1 MKEFFRRTQRGFT
14 EGRRAEQSIPD
25 DLWQRC
31 NGCGE
36 LLIAKQFADN
46 LQVCPRCGHHERLGA
61 ADWIA
66 FLVDDGSWQEHDADL
81 APTDPLG
88 FVSPKDNYAKKLQGL
103 HEATKMLDAAVAGQG
118 TLDGYPLQLCVSEF
132 VFMSG
137 SMGSV
142 VGEKIA
148 RAAERAAEQAMPL
161 LTINTGGGARMHE
174 GMVSLMQMAK
184 VSFALDRL
192 AEQGQPHISLLL
204 DNCYGGQTASYAT
217 AADII
222 LAEPR
227 AHIGFAGPRVI
238 AQTIRQKL
246 PAEFQTAELL
256 LEHGMID
263 MVVPRGELRSN
274 LERILSLYA
283 GRVPDDEEFMALPG
297 RPELLLNGRAAARV
311 AGETL

>member
-36 LLIAKQFADN
+36 LIFTKQFVDN
-46 LQVCPRCGHHERLGA
+46 LQVCPRCGHHERLSA
-61 ADWIA
+61 AEWIA
-66 FLVDDGSWQEHDADL
+66 FIVDDGSWREHDAYL
-81 APTDPLG
+81 TPTDPLG

-103 HEATKMLDAAVAGQG
+103 HESTSMLDALVAGEG
-118 TLDGYPLQLCVSEF
+118 TLDTIPLQLCVSEF
-132 VFMSG
+132 AFMGG

-142 VGEKIA
+142 VGEKLA
-148 RAAERAAEQAMPL
+148 RAAERAADEGMPL
-161 LTINTGGGARMHE
+161 LTINAGGGARMHE

-184 VSFALDRL
+184 VSLALDRL
-192 AEQGQPHISLLL
+192 AEAGQPHISLLL
-204 DNCYGGQTASYAT
+204 DNCYGGITASYAS
-217 AADII
+217 AADIM

-246 PAEFQTAELL
+246 PAEFQTAEFL

-263 MVVPRGELRSN
+263 MVVPRGELRLN
-274 LERILSLYA
+274 LARILGLYA
-283 GRVPDDEEFMALPG
+283 NPVPRAEP
-297 RPELLLNGRAAARV
+297 LLNGRAVGLPAHVIEGA
-311 AGETL
+311 